1 MPNSET
7 FENIKIP
14 YPSEGV
20 IRTAAI
26 DDTLTPENSVQIG
39 VNVNFDR
46 IGAIQTRK
54 GLTEYA
60 DNLTGEIKNFGT
72 LNNTI
77 IPRGFSSIVKLG
89 ETDTFDSGTTI
100 DNITSAS
107 IDDTHI
113 ILFWQAVDGHGFT
126 QVVQIDD
133 ELGGFI
139 MKGSPLE
146 FDTTN
151 GGENACI
158 KIDATHF
165 LNVWQG
171 ASGDGFAQIFSVN
184 TTTWAV
190 TAVGSAFEFDT
201 ADASFISVAM
211 IDANHVLVC
220 YTSAANIGV
229 AVVLAINLSTWAVTK
244 PGSPTTYDGTRAY
257 YNSCAS
263 LGDGSHF
270 TVAWSDNDNDGKVQA
285 MSINL
290 STWAITMLS
299 SPLEF
304 DAVDAAYINLL
315 PVDNT
320 QRFIL
325 FWSGPS
331 QVGLAQVV
339 STNLSTFAITTV
351 GIPLT
356 FESTNVVYIGVTS
369 AGDGEHFIAFWLKEG
384 VDDIGQGQIFDVN
397 QSTFAVA
404 AVRQPISLGA
414 AYIAM
419 RNNPVYMS
427 TGIVVNF
434 WKNPAQ
440 NGVGSVFRLDDDPV
454 YGNWLYAQQGDAD
467 VLNWDNPGWV
477 VRRSSVNPQ
486 QKARFTQYLNYIW
499 MVNGNAS
506 FGDPVQ
512 TSSGGAFGNDLVPD
526 NFPPGDFIQA
536 GFEGRVW
543 VGDALLD
550 ILYYTDIVQF
560 TPPDIYSLT
569 YNPETNFIKNFSPQ
583 NGQKMTALMITPRAL
598 LLFKQDSIFRIYG
611 ATSIDAY
618 PAYNVG
624 TYSQESIIQT
634 KDGLYFHHSS
644 GFYKFAYD
652 SQPVEISR
660 RVIDFVQAI
669 PRSYYEDVVGIYD
682 GFDAVEWSVGPVT
695 VEGVT
700 YSNCVMRYTIST
712 QVWTIYDYPQN
723 DITAFIYFDD
733 GTNLN
738 MIMGTDVGKVSKM
751 DDGFTDLGNSIYFEI
766 INRWRSFTEM
776 YAKIKSISGFNVYTE
791 NAGGV
796 KFQYQIQD
804 ASPNQWEDIGTI
816 TEVKNTLFPNEE
828 TEDFNVVRLRFT
840 GNTKG
845 EQIVFHGIELLKV
858 DDKGFSK
865 N

>member
-1 MPNSET
+1 MPNSES

-39 VNVNFDR
+39 VNVNFDS
-46 IGAIQTRK
+46 IGATKTRK

-60 DNLTGEIKNFGT
+60 DDLTGEIKNFGT
-72 LNNTI
+72 LNNAVI
-77 IPRGFSSIVKLG
+77 SRGFSSMVKFG
-89 ETDTFDSGTTI
+89 GTDIFDSGATTDYI
-100 DNITSAS
+100 SSARVN
-107 IDDTHI
+107 DTHVL
-113 ILFWQAVDGHGFT
+113 LFWQGVDGDGFT
-126 QVVQIDD
+126 QIATIDD
-133 ELGGFI
+133 EFGGFT
-139 MKGSPLE
+139 MEGSPLE
-146 FDTTN
+146 FDATN
-151 GGENACI
+151 GSYNACI

-165 LNVWQG
+165 LNIWQG
-171 ASGDGFAQIFSVN
+171 ASGDGFAQIFAVN

-190 TAVGSAFEFDT
+190 TALGVAFEFDT
-201 ADASFISVAM
+201 ADATRISVTM
-211 IDANHVLVC
+211 IDSSHVLVC
-220 YTSAANIGV
+220 YSSTAVIGV
-229 AVVLAINLSTWAVTK
+229 AVVLAINLGTWAVTK
-244 PGSPTTYDGTRAY
+244 PGSPTTYEAGTSG
-257 YNSCAS
+257 YNSCAA
-263 LGDGSHF
+263 LGDGAHF
-270 TVAWSDNDNDGKVQA
+270 AVAWADGSSDGRIQA
-285 MSINL
+285 MSIDTG
-290 STWAITMLS
+290 TWAVTMLS
-299 SPLEF
+299 SSLLF
-304 DAVDAAYINLL
+304 DTGTFPAYVNLL
-315 PVDNT
+315 SLEDNKH
-320 QRFIL
+320 FIL
-325 FWSGPS
+325 FWSGAGS
-331 QVGLAQVV
+331 DGFVQVFD
-339 STNLSTFAITTV
+339 TNLTTYAITDV
-351 GIPLT
+351 GTPLEFDT
-356 FESTNVVYIGVTS
+356 DRAIYIDAIS
-369 AGDGEHFIAFWLKEG
+369 AGDGEHFIAFWSG
-384 VDDIGQGQIFDVN
+384 TSDMGYGQIFEVN
-397 QSTFAVA
+397 QSTFAVLG
-404 AVRQPISLGA
+404 VRFPVSLGL
-414 AYIAM
+414 AYSSMGNSAF
-419 RNNPVYMS
+419 YMS
-427 TGIVVNF
+427 SGIVVDF
-434 WKNPAQ
+434 WKNTSQ

-454 YGNWLYAQQGDAD
+454 YGNWLYAQQADGD
-467 VLNWDNPGWV
+467 VLNWDDPSWT
-477 VRRSSVNPQ
+477 VRRTGVNPE

-512 TSSGGAFGNDLVPD
+512 TSNGGAFGTDLVPD
-526 NFPPGDFIQA
+526 NFPGGDFIQA

-583 NGQKMTALMITPRAL
+583 NGQKMTALMTTPRAL

-624 TYSQESIIQT
+624 TFSQESVIQT

-695 VEGVT
+695 VEGVI

-733 GTNLN
+733 GTDLN

-766 INRWRSFTEM
+766 IDRWRSFTEM

-804 ASPNQWEDIGTI
+804 WMPNQWEDIGTI
-816 TEVKNTLFPNEE
+816 TEVKNTLFPSEE

-845 EQIVFHGIELLKV
+845 NQIVFHGIELLKV